1 ESQFAANPA
10 GCPEGSVVGEATAV
24 TALLAVPLTG
34 PGYLVSHGGA
44 AFPDLVFLLQG
55 EGVYIELVGHTLIKN
70 GTTYSKFEAVPDAPI
85 SSFEANL
92 PEGPHSILGAY
103 GNLCEKHLIAP
114 TTIVAQNNLEYKQNT
129 DIQVT
134 GCPPTVSITNAHV
147 RSGKL
152 VLTLQTSASG
162 TVTISGAAVR
172 TTKMK

>member
-55 EGVYIELVGHTLIKN
+55 EGVHIELVGHTSIKK
-70 GTTYSKFEAVPDAPI
+70 GTTYSKFESVPDAPI

-103 GNLCEKHLIAP
+103 GNLCEKPLIAP
-114 TTIVAQNNLEYKQNT
+114 TTIVAQNNVEYKQDTNVE
-129 DIQVT
+129 VT
-134 GCPPTVSITNAHV
+134 GCPATVSVASAHV
-147 RSGKL
+147 SHGRL
-152 VLTLQTSASG
+152 VL
-162 TVTISGAAVR
+162 
-172 TTKMK
+172 